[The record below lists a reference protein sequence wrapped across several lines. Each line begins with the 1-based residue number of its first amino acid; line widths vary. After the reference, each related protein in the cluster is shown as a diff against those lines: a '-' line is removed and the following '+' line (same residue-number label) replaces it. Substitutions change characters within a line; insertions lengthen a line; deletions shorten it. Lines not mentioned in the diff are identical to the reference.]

1 MAFKQAENPDVRT
14 TDDHFLMEVSV
25 HNNEEELIS
34 FQEYGAV
41 EVKVIE
47 SINLDMK
54 RVYKITLLF
63 GITILVAS
71 CHNNSA
77 PNYQYFPNM
86 YESIGYETYSESK
99 AFKMV
104 RKVNFLPQGLLKRS
118 RTLWLRGLPA
128 GNAS

>member
-1 MAFKQAENPDVRT
+1 MAFQTENPDVRT

-25 HNNEEELIS
+25 HNNEEEFFF

-47 SINLDMK
+47 SINLDMI
-54 RVYKITLLF
+54 YKITLLF

-99 AFKMV
+99 AFKNG
-104 RKVNFLPQGLLKRS
+104 KEGQLLPQGLLKRF
-118 RTLWLRGLPA
+118 RTLWLRGHPCRV
-128 GNAS
+128 